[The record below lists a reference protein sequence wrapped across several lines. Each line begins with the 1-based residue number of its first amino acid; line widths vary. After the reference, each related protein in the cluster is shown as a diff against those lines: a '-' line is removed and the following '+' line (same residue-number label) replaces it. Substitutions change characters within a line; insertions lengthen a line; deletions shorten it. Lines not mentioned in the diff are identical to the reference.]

1 MKKEYDQSNQIKSIR
16 DLIFDL
22 KSVQGLIYYLT
33 TNSSVLSDS
42 HISTRPVTLLLI
54 FSTLHNPRND
64 RISAHCRDGF
74 GVINNHNHILDKI

>member
-1 MKKEYDQSNQIKSIR
+1 MKKKYDQSNQMKSIR

-33 TNSSVLSDS
+33 TKSSDLSDS

-54 FSTLHNPRND
+54 FSTFLNPRTD
-64 RISAHCRDGF
+64 
-74 GVINNHNHILDKI
+74 